1 MLKTLDRNGE
11 RYLMLV
17 FYSLIVFVIVA
28 EVIRRFGL
36 QFSSIWGEEIARYS
50 FIFLGWVGASY
61 AVKERAHIRFDSLIK
76 AVPARWTGYV
86 YLFGDVATLV
96 FAAIAIYWSLHSVAN
111 AIRFDSLTPGLRIGS
126 YWFLSSVPLAFAMM
140 IVRLLQSMAR
150 DISDIRAGR
159 PAYAG
164 KTMFEA

>member
-1 MLKTLDRNGE
+1 MLGILNRNGE

-28 EVIRRFGL
+28 EVVRRFGL
-36 QFSSIWGEEIARYS
+36 HFSSIWGEEVARYS

-76 AVPARWTGYV
+76 AVPPRWSGLV
-86 YLFGDVATLV
+86 YLIGDLATLLM
-96 FAAIAIYWSLHSVAN
+96 AAIAIYWSVQSVAS
-111 AIRFDSLTPGLRIGS
+111 AIRFESLTPGLRVGT
-126 YWFLSSVPLAFAMM
+126 YWFLASVPLAFLMM
-140 IVRLLQSMAR
+140 VVRLFQSMAR
-150 DISDIRAGR
+150 DLADLRAGR

-164 KTMFEA
+164 KTMFEL